1 MSLVTLELAT
11 CTRCLNDI
19 VDVSTTM
26 TAYVPLTRVER
37 WSDPHHLR
45 SDALQK

>member
-1 MSLVTLELAT
+1 MSLMTLELAT

-26 TAYVPLTRVER
+26 TAYGPMTRVQR
-37 WSDPHHLR
+37 
-45 SDALQK
+45 